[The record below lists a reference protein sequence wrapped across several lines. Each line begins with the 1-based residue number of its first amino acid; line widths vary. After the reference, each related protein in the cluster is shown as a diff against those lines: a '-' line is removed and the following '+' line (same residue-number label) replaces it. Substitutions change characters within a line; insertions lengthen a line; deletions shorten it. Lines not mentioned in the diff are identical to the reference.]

1 MIDNKIFTFVIRQSK
16 FVNLL
21 TISIQNILLM
31 KSFLLFLSITFFC
44 QNLLFAQ
51 TGGKAQIKGKVID
64 ALTNEP
70 LSFASIRISN
80 SADNKLITGN
90 ITNEKGEFSI
100 PAPYGNFVAEIEY
113 MGYKNLKTAAFSLSK
128 DNSIHDFGTIKL
140 ESSANALKEV
150 VVQAEKSTME
160 MKLDKRVFN
169 VGKDL
174 ANAGGSASDILTNI
188 PSVSVDP
195 EGGIKL
201 RGSDNVKILID
212 GKPSGLVSFKGGA
225 GLQSLQASMIERVE
239 IITNPSARYEA
250 EGMAGIINIILKKDQ
265 KQGFNGSFD
274 IITGQPVNYGGAANI
289 NYRHKKVN
297 FFVNYSIA
305 YNIRPGRGSI
315 YQERQS
321 GDSTF
326 FLKQNN
332 NGTLTGFNT
341 NIRGG
346 LDYFFNDKNTLTA
359 SYLYRRSKARRIT
372 NLRYEDYLF
381 TSNNLTGI
389 SKRQQDEKETE
400 PNSEY
405 VLSYKKTYAKKGQ
418 EFNAE
423 VRFLDN
429 WESSDQLF
437 TQEYFTPSETP
448 ITTKSLLQNS
458 LNDEFEKQY
467 LLQIDY
473 VHPIGKEGKFETG
486 ARSSFRDM
494 VNDYVVNQK
503 NESGQFVVVP
513 GLKNYF
519 IYNEDIHAAYAILGN
534 KTKKISYQ
542 AGVRAEW
549 TNVKTTLRETNEV
562 NPRKYANL
570 FPSVHLSYEL
580 PKENALQ
587 LSFSRRVRR
596 PFYNDLSPFSTFS
609 DNRNFNSGNPNLNPE
624 FSNVYE
630 LGHIKYFNKGSIGS
644 SIYYRDTDNKIE
656 RIRQVNASGFA
667 TTRPE
672 NLLSEQAYGL
682 EFMSQYSPVKWWKLD
697 FNFNLFHANIDGSN
711 IDKTYIRETNSWFV
725 RQTSKFSLPKGLD
738 VQLRANYEAKQKTV
752 QGSRLPLYYFDLSAS
767 KDILKGNGT
776 LNFSVLDIFNTRRF
790 RSITEGTN
798 FHNESNFQAR
808 KRQFN
813 LTLNYRIKQSK
824 GAGKG
829 KKLELES

>member
-1 MIDNKIFTFVIRQSK
+1 
-16 FVNLL
+16 
-21 TISIQNILLM
+21 M
-31 KSFLLFLSITFFC
+31 KSFLLAFSLFIFS
-44 QNLLFAQ
+44 QNQLFAQ
-51 TGGKAQIKGKVID
+51 TGNKAQVKGKIVD
-64 ALTNEP
+64 ATTNEP

-80 SADNKLITGN
+80 IADNKLVTGN
-90 ITNEKGEFSI
+90 ITNDKGEFSI
-100 PAPYGNFVAEIEY
+100 PAPFGNYVVEVEY
-113 MGYKNLKTAAFSLSK
+113 MGYKNTKTSSFSVTK
-128 DNSIHDFGTIKL
+128 ENPMYDFGVIKL
-140 ESSANALKEV
+140 ASSANALKEV
-150 VVQAEKSTME
+150 VVQAEKSSME

-195 EGGIKL
+195 DGGVKL
-201 RGSDNVKILID
+201 RGSDNVRILID

-239 IITNPSARYEA
+239 VITNPSARYEA
-250 EGMAGIINIILKKDQ
+250 EGMAGIINIVLKKDQ

-289 NYRHKKVN
+289 NYRQRKVN
-297 FFVNYSIA
+297 FFLNYSIA
-305 YNIRPGRGSI
+305 YNIRPNISSVN
-315 YQERQS
+315 QVRQS
-321 GDSTF
+321 NDSTF
-326 FLKQNN
+326 YLKQKN

-346 LDYFFNDKNTLTA
+346 LDYFFNDKNTLTV

-372 NLRYEDYLF
+372 NLRYEDYVLRD
-381 TSNNLTGI
+381 NNLTGI
-389 SKRQQDEKETE
+389 SKRKQDEKETE

-405 VLSYKKTYAKKGQ
+405 VLSYKKTYVKKGQ

-429 WESSDQLF
+429 WESSNQLF
-437 TQEYFTPSETP
+437 TQEFFTPSETP
-448 ITTKSLLQNS
+448 INSKSLVQNS
-458 LNDEFEKQY
+458 LNDEYEKQY

-473 VHPIGKEGKFETG
+473 VQPIGKEGKFETG
-486 ARSSFRDM
+486 LRSSFRDM

-503 NESGQFVVVP
+503 NEAGQFLVVP

-534 KTKKISYQ
+534 KTKQFSYQ
-542 AGVRAEW
+542 AGLRAEW
-549 TNVKTTLRETNEV
+549 TNVKTTLRETNEI
-562 NPRKYANL
+562 NPRKYSNL
-570 FPSVHLSYEL
+570 FPSVHLTYAL
-580 PKENALQ
+580 PKENSLQ
-587 LSFSRRVRR
+587 VSYSRRVRR

-609 DNRNFNSGNPNLNPE
+609 DNRNFFSGNPNLNPE

-630 LGHIKYFNKGSIGS
+630 IGHIKYFEKGSLGS
-644 SIYYRDTDNKIE
+644 SVYYRDTDGKIE
-656 RIRQVNASGFA
+656 RIRRVNSTGFA

-672 NLLSEQAYGL
+672 NLLSEQAYGV
-682 EFMSQYSPVKWWKLD
+682 EFTSQFTPIKWWKLD
-697 FNFNLFHANIDGSN
+697 FNFNLFHAEIDGSN
-711 IDKTYIRETNSWFV
+711 IDKSYFRETNSWFV
-725 RQTSKFSLPKGLD
+725 RQSSRFSLPKGLD

-752 QGSRLPLYYFDLSAS
+752 QGTRLPLYYFDLSAS

-776 LNFSVLDIFNTRRF
+776 LNFSVLDVFNTRKF

-798 FHNESNFQAR
+798 FSTESSGQSR
-808 KRQFN
+808 RRQFN
-813 LTLNYRIKQSK
+813 LTLNYRIKQTK

-829 KKLELES
+829 KKLELEG

>member
-1 MIDNKIFTFVIRQSK
+1 MRQ
-16 FVNLL
+16 
-21 TISIQNILLM
+21 
-31 KSFLLFLSITFFC
+31 FLLFFSLTFFC

-51 TGGKAQIKGKVID
+51 TANKAQVKGKIID

-70 LSFASIRISN
+70 LSFASVRISN

-90 ITNEKGEFSI
+90 ITDEQGEFSI
-100 PAPYGNFVAEIEY
+100 PAPFGNFVAEVEY
-113 MGYKNLKTAAFSLSK
+113 MGYKNLKTASFALSK
-128 DNSIHDFGTIKL
+128 DKSLYDFGILKL
-140 ESSANALKEV
+140 EASANALKEV
-150 VVQAEKSTME
+150 VIQAEKSTME

-188 PSVSVDP
+188 PSVSVDS

-289 NYRHKKVN
+289 NYRHRKVN
-297 FFVNYSIA
+297 FFVNYSLA

-326 FLKQNN
+326 ILKQNN
-332 NGTLTGFNT
+332 NGTITGFNT

-346 LDYFFNDKNTLTA
+346 LDYFITDKSTLTA
-359 SYLYRRSKARRIT
+359 SYLYRRSKARRNT
-372 NLRYEDYLF
+372 KLRYEDYLF
-381 TSNNLTGI
+381 TSSNRTSI
-389 SKRQQDEKETE
+389 SKREQNETETE

-405 VLSYKKTYAKKGQ
+405 VLSYKKTYTKKGQ

-437 TQEYFTPSETP
+437 TQEYFTPNETP
-448 ITTKSLLQNS
+448 IVTKSLVQNS
-458 LNDEFEKQY
+458 LNDEYEKQY
-467 LLQIDY
+467 LVQMDY
-473 VHPIGKEGKFETG
+473 VQPIGKEGKFETG
-486 ARSSFRDM
+486 GRSSFRDM
-494 VNDYVVNQK
+494 VNDYVVNQQ

-534 KTKKISYQ
+534 KTNKISYQ
-542 AGVRAEW
+542 AGLRAEW

-570 FPSVHLSYEL
+570 FPSVHVTYEL
-580 PKENALQ
+580 PKEN
-587 LSFSRRVRR
+587 SFQVSYSRRVRR

-630 LGHIKYFNKGSIGS
+630 LGHIKYFEKGSIAS
-644 SIYYRDTDNKIE
+644 SVYYRDTDNKIE
-656 RIRQVNASGFA
+656 RIRLVNTDGFA

-672 NLLSEQAYGL
+672 NLLAEQAYGL
-682 EFMSQYSPVKWWKLD
+682 EFISQYNPVKWWKMD
-697 FNFNLFHANIDGSN
+697 FNFNLFHATIDGSN
-711 IDKTYIRETNSWFV
+711 IDKTYLRETNSWFV
-725 RQTSKFSLPKGLD
+725 RQTSKFALPKGLD
-738 VQLRANYEAKQKTV
+738 LQLRANYEAKQKTV

-776 LNFSVLDIFNTRRF
+776 LNFSILDIFNTRRF

-798 FHNESNFQAR
+798 FRTESNFQGR
-808 KRQFN
+808 KRQIN
-813 LTLNYRIKQSK
+813 LTLNYRIKQTK

-829 KKLELES
+829 KKLELEN